1 MNKLFNFCAGPAML
15 PVDVMLRAKNEFLNW
30 NDQGCSVME
39 LSHRSKPYIQLAEKA
54 EHDLRCLLNVP
65 NSYKVLFTHGG
76 GRAHFSAVPLNL
88 TNSSQTCDY
97 LETGSWSVGA
107 AKEASRYLRVNRLG
121 EGLALEDRLNLAK
134 TWQPT
139 VNSAYCHYCPNET
152 VDGIEIDWVPDT
164 QQTPLIADM
173 SSNILSKEIDVSKFG
188 LIYAGAQKNIG
199 PSGLSVVIIREDLL
213 GKARKETPA
222 ILNYSLISEFDSMYN
237 TPPTYAWYLA
247 GLVFEWLLQ
256 QGGVA
261 EMQKRNKQKADYL
274 YNVIDNNDFY
284 INKVPG
290 EYRSRM
296 NVTFHLANDSLDGD
310 FVKQAEN
317 AGLKAL
323 KGHRS
328 VGWMRASIYNAMPF
342 EGVQVLGEFLQ
353 DYAKRN
359 G

>member
-1 MNKLFNFCAGPAML
+1 ML
-15 PVDVMLRAKNEFLNW
+15 PADVMQQAKNEFLDW
-30 NDQGCSVME
+30 NNQGCSVME
-39 LSHRSKPYIQLAEKA
+39 LSHRSKAYIQLAEKA
-54 EHDLRCLLNVP
+54 EQDLRCLMHIP
-65 NSYKVLFTHGG
+65 NNYKVLFTHGG

-88 TNSSQTCDY
+88 TNASQTSDY

-107 AKEASRYLRVNRLG
+107 AKEAARYLKVERLG
-121 EGLALEDRLNLAK
+121 EGLPLEERLALAK
-134 TWQPT
+134 IWQPSA
-139 VNSAYCHYCPNET
+139 NSAYCHYCPNET

-164 QQTPLIADM
+164 QHTPLIADM

-213 GKARKETPA
+213 CNARTETPA
-222 ILNYSLISEFDSMYN
+222 ILNYTLISEFDSMYN
-237 TPPTYAWYLA
+237 TPPTYSWYLA

-261 EMQKRNKQKADYL
+261 EMQKRNERKAAYL
-274 YNVIDNNDFY
+274 YQVIDNNDFY
-284 INKVPG
+284 INKVPSD
-290 EYRSRM
+290 YRSRM
-296 NVTFHLANDSLDGD
+296 NVTFHLANMGLDID
-310 FVKQAEN
+310 FVTQAEK

-328 VGWMRASIYNAMPF
+328 VGGMRASIYNAMPF
-342 EGVQVLGEFLQ
+342 EGVEALGDFMQ
-353 DYAKRN
+353 DYARRN